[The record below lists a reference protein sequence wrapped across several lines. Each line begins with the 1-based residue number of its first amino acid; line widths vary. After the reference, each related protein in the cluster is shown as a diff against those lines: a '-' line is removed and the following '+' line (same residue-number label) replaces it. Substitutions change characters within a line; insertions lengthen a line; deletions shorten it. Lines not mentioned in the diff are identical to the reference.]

1 MPAQSVRWSLRVP
14 WSAIGALRTMV
25 DEDRSGR
32 IGEVLGRACCH
43 LLEQPA
49 CLVVQMARSC
59 VHARQA
65 RPSERTQVCSVR
77 IDTAVVARVEQWLA
91 DHPEVALSWLIEC
104 AIRTYAHIHKAQSC
118 NGIHMSGMAAR
129 RYRRLT
135 DVVVIVDDMHA
146 A

>member
-1 MPAQSVRWSLRVP
+1 MRWSLRLP
-14 WSAIGALRTMV
+14 WSARGVLRTMV
-25 DEDRSGR
+25 DEDGSGR

-43 LLEQPA
+43 LLDHPSH
-49 CLVVQMARSC
+49 LVVQMARCC

-77 IDTAVVARVEQWLA
+77 IETDIVVRVERWLA

-104 AIRTYAHIHKAQSC
+104 AIRTYAHIHKTQVD
-118 NGIHMSGMAAR
+118 NGIHISGMAAR
-129 RYRRLT
+129 RYRRMT
-135 DVVVIVDDMHA
+135 DVVVIVDDVHA